1 MNRSSF
7 AFADF
12 SLNGLTRPKF
22 PSRSPLRL
30 ILCLLLGTTLLPPA
44 LRAQTTSTLEGTVTD
59 RQGLAISGAEVSVGA
74 DTLAVSRK
82 TTTDANGNYQIA
94 ALPAGIYTVTV
105 SRTGFSTQVFK
116 DLEITLNRT
125 VKFNVSLEVGTV
137 SETVNVT
144 TEIPLLETSSSSQGA
159 TIVPQQI
166 QDMPINGRNYL
177 DLLQL
182 VPGVAINRQ
191 ADLNSDNATP
201 VLGER
206 GNNASFLIDGL
217 PNRDDLNGGA
227 ATQFNQETIA
237 EFEVITTGYRAEFG
251 NASGGVVNVITR
263 SGTNDTH
270 GTASLFHRNN
280 AFDTSDVPNT
290 DAPFLHRWDYSLA
303 LGGPIWK
310 DKVLWFGSAER
321 IDEVRQ
327 LNFVFPPGSSSVP
340 AVVAAEDS
348 FNQPNTNKQ
357 TRLFAKLDEIW
368 RGHHFS
374 ELVNF
379 NNVHIA
385 NFLPLSASTSLP
397 STRTNSGVRNLLL
410 GFSDTATLGNT
421 ASPWILSLRGQYRR
435 EPSSTGPAHP
445 DAGPNTLFNVFD
457 RYRTGDIFGNVTQIS
472 FGAVLTPG
480 NIDQRYGNFGVSLA
494 KTWNRHT
501 LKWGWDFM
509 RTKVDGV
516 ENNIQNNQLFATISD
531 FAQFGPI
538 YSGFFLLLKEGG
550 LTPQANEIHIRNNYD
565 GLFLQDDWRVA
576 SKLTFN
582 VGLRWDYDSR
592 FNKADKVSPR
602 VGFAWQITPKTVARG
617 SFGYFYDHFRLG
629 IARDIPGFGGADI
642 RVTQPLSYP
651 RLFYGVPTTAPALF
665 GLCLSQTETDAELL
679 VQPDTCFPPTSPP
692 DPPQPFPPLPSQFGV
707 DHLNKV
713 VAPGHLPIP
722 ANTVVTI
729 DNVQQLTG
737 LTPQQF
743 ADQASAAIGQPSGYF
758 FWGPFGALS
767 NNIFQSGV
775 FPVTVDPSFNTPYTR
790 GYNLGVQRQITP
802 DFVAAIDYYH
812 KDIKNILGVRQTN
825 LTFDA
830 RVLGSSAVFEN
841 GFGPWY
847 SGSYNAGILS
857 FDKRLSHRFT
867 IGGSYTWAS
876 ETDDALCSSFS
887 SELSGIC
894 YPTDSFRGMTT
905 VVTDPG
911 QGACAGG
918 QTNATSSF
926 IACNGNYVP
935 KAGIFYDGAKLDSGP
950 SDLALRHTFE
960 AHGLVQL
967 PWAIEISSLLRVQT
981 GFHYTQ
987 AAAAPVD
994 QDGNQNYNG
1003 RDLKTGRNAF
1013 TAPHFSNMDIRFA
1026 KTFKVGERL
1035 RIRGLFE
1042 FFNLFNSANPAAI
1055 QAQQVPVN
1063 GQAFGTVTQRLPG
1076 REGQIGLRIEF

>member
-1 MNRSSF
+1 MQHSK
-7 AFADF
+7 
-12 SLNGLTRPKF
+12 PH
-22 PSRSPLRL
+22 PSYFLSRAVNLRRL
-30 ILCLLLGTTLLPPA
+30 MRFVTLLLMGVTSLPYSLL
-44 LRAQTTSTLEGTVTD
+44 AQTTSTIQGTVTD
-59 RQGLAISGAEVSVGA
+59 RQGLPISGADVSVAA
-74 DTLAVSRK
+74 DTLAVSKK
-82 TTTDANGNYQIA
+82 TITDTSGNYSIA
-94 ALPAGIYTVTV
+94 ALPAGLYTLTV
-105 SRTGFSTQVFK
+105 SHPGFSTQVFK

-125 VKFNVSLEVGTV
+125 LKFNISLEVGAVQQKVEV
-137 SETVNVT
+137 SA
-144 TEIPLLETSSSSQGA
+144 EIPLLETTSSSQGT
-159 TIVPQQI
+159 TILPSQI
-166 QDMPINGRNYL
+166 VDMPINGRNYL
-177 DLLQL
+177 DLMQL

-191 ADLNSDNATP
+191 ADLNSDTATP

-237 EFEVITTGYRAEFG
+237 EFEVITTGYKAEFG

-263 SGTNDTH
+263 SGTNDIH
-270 GTASLFHRNN
+270 GTTSLFHRNN

-303 LGGPIWK
+303 LGGPVLK
-310 DKVLWFGSAER
+310 DKVLWFASAER

-327 LNFVFPPGSSSVP
+327 LNFVFPPGSSLVP

-348 FNQPNTNKQ
+348 FNQPSTNKQ

-368 RGHHFS
+368 GRHHFS

-379 NNVHIA
+379 NNIHIA
-385 NFLPLSASTSLP
+385 NFLPLSASTNLP

-410 GFSDTATLGNT
+410 GFSDTATLGDT

-435 EPSSTGPAHP
+435 EPSSSGPAHP

-472 FGAVLTPG
+472 FGAILTPG
-480 NIDQRYGNFGVSLA
+480 NIDQQYGNFGASLA

-501 LKWGWDFM
+501 LKWGWDFIH
-509 RTKVDGV
+509 TQVDGV

-565 GLFLQDDWRVA
+565 GLFLQDDWKVA
-576 SKLTFN
+576 SKLTLN
-582 VGLRWDYDSR
+582 LGLRWDYDSR
-592 FNKADKVSPR
+592 FDKADKFSPR

-692 DPPQPFPPLPSQFGV
+692 DPPQPFPPLPSKFGV

-729 DNVQQLTG
+729 NNVQQLTG

-743 ADQASAAIGQPSGYF
+743 ADQASVAIGQPSGYF

-802 DFVAAIDYYH
+802 DFVVGVDYYH

-830 RVLGSSAVFEN
+830 RVNGSSAVFEN

-857 FDKRLSHRFT
+857 FDKRFSHRFT
-867 IGGSYTWAS
+867 IGGSYAWAS
-876 ETDDALCSSFS
+876 ETDDALCSNFS

-911 QGACAGG
+911 QGTCAGG

-967 PWAIEISSLLRVQT
+967 PWAIEISSLFRVQS

-994 QDGNQNYNG
+994 QDGNANFNG
-1003 RDLKTGRNAF
+1003 RDLKTGRNQF
-1013 TAPHFSNMDIRFA
+1013 TSPHFSNMDIRFA

-1063 GQAFGTVTQRLPG
+1063 GQAFGTVTQHLPG

>member
-1 MNRSSF
+1 MKSLLSLASSS
-7 AFADF
+7 DRVSRIQVPSSVVRVVF
-12 SLNGLTRPKF
+12 SLAFVFG
-22 PSRSPLRL
+22 
-30 ILCLLLGTTLLPPA
+30 CLSCICSLQ
-44 LRAQTTSTLEGTVTD
+44 AQTTSTIRGTVTD
-59 RQGLAISGAEVSVGA
+59 HQGLAISGADLKLSG
-74 DTLAVSRK
+74 DTLA
-82 TTTDANGNYQIA
+82 TTREVKTDANGAYQFPA
-94 ALPAGIYTVTV
+94 VPAGTYKLTA
-105 SRTGFSTQVFK
+105 SHAGFATQVFSG
-116 DLEITLNRT
+116 LEVALDKTLTLNVT
-125 VKFNVSLEVGTV
+125 LAVGSV
-137 SETVNVT
+137 SETVNVLAAL
-144 TEIPLLETSSSSQGA
+144 PLLDTASSSSGT
-159 TIVPQQI
+159 TILPQQI
-166 QDMPINGRNYL
+166 VDLPINGRNYL
-177 DLLQL
+177 DLMQL

-191 ADLNSDNATP
+191 ADEGSDNAVP

-206 GNNASFLIDGL
+206 GNNTNFLIDGL

-227 ATQFNQETIA
+227 ASQFNQETIA
-237 EFEVITTGYRAEFG
+237 EFEVLTTGYKAEFG

-263 SGTNDTH
+263 SGSNDVH

-280 AFDTSDVPNT
+280 AFDSSDVPNT

-303 LGGPIWK
+303 FGGPVIR
-310 DKVLWFGSAER
+310 DKIFWFGSAER

-327 LNFVFPPGSSSVP
+327 LNFIFPPGSSLVP
-340 AVVAAEDS
+340 AVVASENA
-348 FNQPNTNKQ
+348 FNQPSTNKQ
-357 TRLFAKLDEIW
+357 TRLFAKLDETW
-368 RGHHFS
+368 GHHHFT
-374 ELVNF
+374 EQVNF
-379 NNVHIA
+379 NNIHIA

-397 STRTNSGVRNLLL
+397 STRTNSGARNLQL
-410 GFSDTATLGNT
+410 GFADTATLGDT
-421 ASPWILSLRGQYRR
+421 GAPWILSLRGQYRR
-435 EPSSTGPAHP
+435 EPSSSSPAHP

-480 NIDQRYGNFGVSLA
+480 NIDQQYGTFGASVA

-501 LKWGWDFM
+501 FKWGWDFV
-509 RTKVDGV
+509 RTQVDGV
-516 ENNIQNNQLFATISD
+516 ENNIQFNQLFATTSD
-531 FAQFGPI
+531 FVQFGPI
-538 YSGFFLLLKEGG
+538 NSGFFLLLREGG

-565 GLFLQDDWRVA
+565 GLFLQDDWKVA
-576 SKLTFN
+576 SKLTLN

-665 GLCLSQTETDAELL
+665 GLCLSQTETDAQLL

-692 DPPQPFPPLPSQFGV
+692 DPPQAFPPLPSKFGV

-713 VAPGHLPIP
+713 VAAGHAPIP

-729 DNVQQLTG
+729 NNVQQLTG

-743 ADQASAAIGQPSGYF
+743 ADQASAAIGRPAGYF

-775 FPVTVDPSFNTPYTR
+775 FPVTVDRSFDTPYTR
-790 GYNLGVQRQITP
+790 GFNVGVQREVAS
-802 DFVAAIDYYH
+802 DLVVAADYYH
-812 KDIKNILGVRQTN
+812 KDIRNILGVRQTN

-830 RVLGSSAVFEN
+830 RVNGSSAVFEN

-857 FDKRLSHRFT
+857 FDKRFTHKFT

-876 ETDDALCSSFS
+876 ETDDALCSNFS
-887 SELSGIC
+887 STLTGIC

-911 QGACAGG
+911 QGTCAGG
-918 QTNATSSF
+918 RTNANSSF
-926 IACNGNYVP
+926 VACNGNFVP
-935 KAGIFYDGAKLDSGP
+935 KAGIFYDGSKLDDGP

-960 AHGLVQL
+960 VHGLVQL
-967 PWAIEISSLLRVQT
+967 PWAIEISSLFRVQS
-981 GFHYTQ
+981 GFRYTQ
-987 AAAAPVD
+987 AAAAPID
-994 QDGNQNYNG
+994 QDGNNNFNG
-1003 RDLKTGRNAF
+1003 RDLKTGRNQF
-1013 TAPHFSNMDIRFA
+1013 TSPHFDNMDIRFS
-1026 KTFKVGERL
+1026 KTFKVGERIK
-1035 RIRGLFE
+1035 IRGLFE

-1063 GQAFGTVTQRLPG
+1063 GQAFGTVTQHLPG
-1076 REGQIGLRIEF
+1076 REGQIGVRIEF

>member
-1 MNRSSF
+1 
-7 AFADF
+7 
-12 SLNGLTRPKF
+12 
-22 PSRSPLRL
+22 L
-30 ILCLLLGTTLLPPA
+30 ILLAFLAAISWLPVV
-44 LRAQTTSTLEGTVTD
+44 RAQTTSTIEGTVTD
-59 RQGLAISGAEVSVGA
+59 RQGLPIAEAKVQIIGA
-74 DTLAVSRK
+74 TLATERVVM
-82 TTTDANGNYQIA
+82 TDASGTYQLT
-94 ALPAGIYTVTV
+94 ALPAGTYTLSV
-105 SRTGFSTQVFK
+105 SRTGFATQVIK

-125 VKFNVSLEVGTV
+125 FRFNVSLEIGTV
-137 SETVNVT
+137 QQQVEVSAR
-144 TEIPLLETSSSSQGA
+144 IPLLDTTSSSQGT

-166 QDMPINGRNYL
+166 EDMPINGRNYL

-182 VPGVAINRQ
+182 VAGVTINRQ

-237 EFEVITTGYRAEFG
+237 EFQVITTGYKAEFG

-263 SGTNDTH
+263 SGTNDIH

-303 LGGPIWK
+303 SGGAIIK
-310 DKVLWFGSAER
+310 DKIFWFGSAER

-327 LNFVFPPGSSSVP
+327 LNFVFPPGSSLVP

-348 FNQPNTNKQ
+348 FNQPYTDKE

-368 RGHHFS
+368 GHHHFS

-379 NNVHIA
+379 NNIHIA
-385 NFLPLSASTSLP
+385 NFLPLSASTNLP
-397 STRTNSGVRNLLL
+397 STRTNSGTRNLLL
-410 GFSDTATLGNT
+410 GFSDTATLGDT
-421 ASPWILSLRGQYRR
+421 ASAWILSLRGQYRR
-435 EPSSTGPAHP
+435 EPSSTSPAHP

-472 FGAVLTPG
+472 FGAILTPG
-480 NIDQRYGNFGVSLA
+480 NIDQKYGNFGASLA
-494 KTWNRHT
+494 KTWNHHT
-501 LKWGWDFM
+501 FKWGWDFM
-509 RTKVDGV
+509 RTRVDGV
-516 ENNIQNNQLFATISD
+516 ENNIQNNQLFATIAD

-550 LTPQANEIHIRNNYD
+550 LTPQANEIHIRNNYN
-565 GLFLQDDWRVA
+565 GLFLQDDWKVA
-576 SKLTFN
+576 SKLTLNF
-582 VGLRWDYDSR
+582 GLRWDYDSR
-592 FNKADKVSPR
+592 FDKADKVSPR
-602 VGFAWQITPKTVARG
+602 VGFALQINPKTVARG

-665 GLCLSQTETDAELL
+665 GLCLSQTETDAQLL

-707 DHLNKV
+707 DHLNNV

-729 DNVQQLTG
+729 DNVQQLSG

-743 ADQASAAIGQPSGYF
+743 ADQASASIGQPPGYF

-775 FPVTVDPSFNTPYTR
+775 FPVSVDPSFNTPYTR
-790 GYNLGVQRQITP
+790 GYNLGIQRQIAS
-802 DFVAAIDYYH
+802 DFVVAVDYYH
-812 KDIKNILGVRQTN
+812 KDIRNILGVRQTN

-830 RVLGSSAVFEN
+830 RVNGSSAVFEN

-857 FDKRLSHRFT
+857 FDKRFSHRFT

-876 ETDDALCSSFS
+876 ETDDALCSNFS
-887 SELSGIC
+887 SQLSGIC
-894 YPTDSFRGMTT
+894 YPTDSFRGLTT

-911 QGACAGG
+911 QGTCASG
-918 QTNATSSF
+918 QTNTTSSF

-967 PWAIEISSLLRVQT
+967 PWAIEISSLFRVQS
-981 GFHYTQ
+981 GFSYTQ

-994 QDGNQNYNG
+994 QDGNANFNG
-1003 RDLKTGRNAF
+1003 RDLKTGRNQF
-1013 TAPHFSNMDIRFA
+1013 TSPHFGNMDIRFA
-1026 KTFKVGERL
+1026 KTFKFGERL

-1063 GQAFGTVTQRLPG
+1063 GQTFGTVTQHLPG
-1076 REGQIGLRIEF
+1076 REGQVGLRIEF